1 MPTQQKNKLSLPN
14 KILTETFNENRYI
27 KTMKESNNLK
37 QKYNY
42 YVQRIDELNEG
53 AIKNIVYLLHTIGN
67 GII

>member
-1 MPTQQKNKLSLPN
+1 
-14 KILTETFNENRYI
+14 
-27 KTMKESNNLK
+27 MKESNNLK

-67 GII
+67 GIIWITGVFFYAFKL